1 MNRESAIINGIQR
14 EVADGAL
21 AAWYAITR
29 RWRPCSGSQ
38 SSLDCI
44 ARLHPQR
51 STREAMTS
59 VGTEQ
64 KVATAGKKKDDV
76 DLMAL
81 ARMAKKVM
89 WDSAAREKFEQP
101 GGS

>member
-1 MNRESAIINGIQR
+1 
-14 EVADGAL
+14 
-21 AAWYAITR
+21 
-29 RWRPCSGSQ
+29 
-38 SSLDCI
+38 
-44 ARLHPQR
+44 
-51 STREAMTS
+51 MTS

-64 KVATAGKKKDDV
+64 KVATAGKKKDDI

-81 ARMAKKVM
+81 ARTAKKVM